1 MLSLSL
7 RLSSVKGS
15 PSGAVLSRQR
25 PSMERLD
32 TVESVVQAGREPR
45 VGIAGLMIIF
55 STST

>member
-1 MLSLSL
+1 
-7 RLSSVKGS
+7 
-15 PSGAVLSRQR
+15 
-25 PSMERLD
+25 MERLD